1 MKGYPRVTRGI
12 PYSQHMQIAKMS
24 FALQDKNL
32 TLQTQLLTVES
43 ELSAA
48 KIKVNTLTTKLQ
60 SLQVNMNLWVI
71 LIFSLAISQW
81 PVFVYSRSFT
91 PSKWIHFTS
100 SPMFS
105 SLCHT
110 NLPGFVCNTFTELTI
125 STCHTTL
132 RIPSEYP
139 LKCSGIKK
147 TEQDEDVN
155 LQSVNKHG
163 ESHPTSW

>member
-110 NLPGFVCNTFTELTI
+110 NLPGFALLPSLQSQLAI
-125 STCHTTL
+125 Q
-132 RIPSEYP
+132 PSEYP

-163 ESHPTSW
+163 ESHPTFW